1 MCAARFRRR
10 AHTFGSGDERRQRPG
25 LAVGTRAI
33 QATLESA
40 GSFKVDLRTLPQRP
54 EFSRYDVV
62 VNNFNG
68 ETRLTAYAGGAK

>member
-1 MCAARFRRR
+1 
-10 AHTFGSGDERRQRPG
+10 
-25 LAVGTRAI
+25 
-33 QATLESA
+33 
-40 GSFKVDLRTLPQRP
+40 VDLRTLPQRP